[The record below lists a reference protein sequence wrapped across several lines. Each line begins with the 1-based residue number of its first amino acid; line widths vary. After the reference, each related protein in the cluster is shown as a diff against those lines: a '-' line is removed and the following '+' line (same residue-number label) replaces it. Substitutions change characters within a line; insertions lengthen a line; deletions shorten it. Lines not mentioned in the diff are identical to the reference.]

1 MKHYDRICVGTS
13 MIHVLEA
20 VYRSRLGE
28 RVLMI
33 DRQAEMGGAWTSLR
47 LFGLTDVENA
57 IHYLLPDPKAFDF
70 MKQVLGWDLIEVGD
84 KHRVLSLPQAGYFTT
99 MFDNPLGRWHTRAH
113 EALSRKSIPDLLA
126 STWDA
131 LKELAVP
138 VRRRS
143 AYVRGGTP
151 EMLRKVKAFL
161 DSSEVEVKYSTEITG
176 ITFDAAGGAV
186 TVQTTAG
193 VFTGKTLQIS
203 HGSRIANLVNKSH
216 PELGLV
222 EKVYPRPA
230 AHLLVRDS
238 RAPGI
243 SEWIF
248 SADDLIKYAH
258 DVSKYVSDPGRLE
271 GRRLIVLALLPDRAA
286 DAAACKEAFKRLQRA
301 GMLSPTA
308 VLEDFDGRQTFLP
321 PLENPDFAKL
331 KEAFGPL
338 VSTLS
343 TENFA
348 EGVGM
353 RADDWAR
360 ELSPA
365 ARSKEVLK

>member
-1 MKHYDRICVGTS
+1 MKQYDRICVGTS
-13 MIHVLEA
+13 MIQVLEA

-33 DRQAEMGGAWTSLR
+33 DRQSEMGGAWTSLR
-47 LFGLTDVENA
+47 LFGLTDIENA
-57 IHYLLPDPKAFDF
+57 IHYLLPDAKSFGF
-70 MKQVLGWDLIEVGD
+70 MKDVLGWDVIEVGD
-84 KHRVLSLPQAGYFTT
+84 KHRVLSFPRIGYVTV
-99 MFDNPLGRWHTRAH
+99 MFDNPFGRWHTRAH
-113 EALSRKSIPDLLA
+113 EAGGFSAVLGC
-126 STWDA
+126 TWEA
-131 LKELAVP
+131 LKETVAP

-176 ITFDAAGGAV
+176 LSFDTAAGAV
-186 TVQTTAG
+186 TVSTSAG

-203 HGSRIANLVNKSH
+203 HGSRIAALVNRTH

-230 AHLLVRDS
+230 AHLLVKDPA
-238 RAPGI
+238 APGI

-258 DVSKYVSDPGRLE
+258 DVSKYVADPAKLE
-271 GRRLIVLALLPDRAA
+271 GRRLIVLALLPAHAA
-286 DAAACKEAFKRLQRA
+286 DEAACREAFKRLQRA
-301 GMLSPTA
+301 GMLSPSA
-308 VLEDFDGRQTFLP
+308 VLEQFDGRQTFLP
-321 PLENPDFAKL
+321 PLENPDFAAL
-331 KEAFGPL
+331 KTAFGPL

-343 TENFA
+343 TENFS
-348 EGVGM
+348 EGVGL

-360 ELSPA
+360 KLSPA
-365 ARSKEVLK
+365 GRKKGVLK